1 MARLILSKHGQA
13 GNRSSTG
20 VVGEAEFFW
29 RVFWKTFFV
38 YNDRMGL
45 ATGWFMSAVEQ
56 EAGEVARG
64 LRRRDPTLIDYLI
77 EQYRFRLFRYLL
89 MLTGHRQEAEDLF
102 QETWIRVL
110 EKGHQYKQQWKFET
124 WLFSIA
130 RHLVIDF
137 RRGRKPES
145 LDALLQPEGAGRGF
159 EVEDTASSSAFE
171 QAFQGEE
178 AASVANALAHLP
190 ASYREVLT
198 LRFHE
203 DLALEEIARVVDSPL
218 STVKS
223 RLYRGLAMLREWLKD
238 IYV

>member
-1 MARLILSKHGQA
+1 M
-13 GNRSSTG
+13 
-20 VVGEAEFFW
+20 E
-29 RVFWKTFFV
+29 
-38 YNDRMGL
+38 L
-45 ATGWFMSAVEQ
+45 ATSWLMNSVEQ

-77 EQYRFRLFRYLL
+77 QQYHYRLFRYLL
-89 MLTGHRQEAEDLF
+89 MLTGNREAAEDLF

-110 EKGHQYKQQWKFET
+110 EKGHQYKRRWKFET

-130 RHLVIDF
+130 RHLAIDF
-137 RRGRKPES
+137 RRRRQPQS
-145 LDALLQPEGAGRGF
+145 LNGLLQPNGTSQPLEL
-159 EVEDTASSSAFE
+159 EDTASASAFE

-178 AASVANALAHLP
+178 AASVATALAHLP
-190 ASYREVLT
+190 PSYREVLT

-203 DLALEEIARVVDSPL
+203 DMQLEEIARVVDSPL